1 MRQGF
6 AQMLT
11 NPRSVHWTQEY
22 RYRSA
27 DGTWA
32 HVADRGFAVRDASG
46 NAVRVVG
53 AMADVTVR
61 QRAEEERASLLREA
75 QEGVRV
81 RDEFLTV
88 ASHELKTPLTTLSLR
103 LQKIALL
110 AEHEHAAPIADDVR
124 GHVEQGLKQIRKLA
138 ELMNDLLDVTRIDSG
153 QMRMHPESL
162 DLARLAAGVCARY
175 EDQARRAHSQLL
187 LDTAGPVTGCWD
199 ALRLEQILDNL
210 LSNALKYGAG
220 KPVQVRVRMGED
232 GHARLSVRDRGIGI
246 EPAQQRR
253 IFERFERAV
262 SERHYGGLGL
272 GLYVTRSL
280 VESMGGTIQVESRPG
295 EGATFVVELPRG
307 LATGAQEPAAEGP
320 GA

>member
-6 AQMLT
+6 AEMLAD
-11 NPRSVHWTQEY
+11 PRRVHWTQEY
-22 RYRSA
+22 RYRNA

-32 HVADRGFAVRDASG
+32 HISDRGFAVRDAAG

-53 AMADVTVR
+53 AMADVTAR

-110 AEHEHAAPIADDVR
+110 AEHEGAGPIADDVR
-124 GHVEQGLKQIRKLA
+124 GHVEQGLRQIRKLA

-162 DLARLAAGVCARY
+162 WILARLAAGVCARY
-175 EDQARRAHSQLL
+175 EDQARRVHSQFLL
-187 LDTAGPVTGCWD
+187 ETTGPV
-199 ALRLEQILDNL
+199 
-210 LSNALKYGAG
+210 
-220 KPVQVRVRMGED
+220 
-232 GHARLSVRDRGIGI
+232 IG
-246 EPAQQRR
+246 
-253 IFERFERAV
+253 
-262 SERHYGGLGL
+262 
-272 GLYVTRSL
+272 
-280 VESMGGTIQVESRPG
+280 GGTRCGWIRS
-295 EGATFVVELPRG
+295 
-307 LATGAQEPAAEGP
+307 
-320 GA
+320 